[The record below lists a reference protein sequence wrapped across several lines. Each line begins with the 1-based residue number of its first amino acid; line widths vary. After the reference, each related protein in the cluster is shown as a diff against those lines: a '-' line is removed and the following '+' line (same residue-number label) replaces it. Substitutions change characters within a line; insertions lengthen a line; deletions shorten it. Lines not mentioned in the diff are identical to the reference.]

1 MTLLIVGCS
10 GVQYIQKNNAIG
22 EISQFL
28 VVYLCLISFLIGIKN
43 LDGDSYQKLYEQQ
56 KKKLGKQIS
65 DDKFEGLPG
74 TTIMFQEN
82 ESI

>member
-1 MTLLIVGCS
+1 
-10 GVQYIQKNNAIG
+10 
-22 EISQFL
+22 
-28 VVYLCLISFLIGIKN
+28 LIGIKN

-74 TTIMFQEN
+74 TTIMF
-82 ESI
+82 